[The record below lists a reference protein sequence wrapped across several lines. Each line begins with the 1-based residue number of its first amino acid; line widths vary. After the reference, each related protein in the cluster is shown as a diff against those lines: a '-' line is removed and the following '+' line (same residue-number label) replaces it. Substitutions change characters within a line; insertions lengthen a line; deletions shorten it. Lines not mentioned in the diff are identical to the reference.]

1 MVEQTVVK
9 AIAISHQFTDGDATR
24 QVLDHVDLEIP
35 YGELVT
41 ITGPS
46 GSGKTTLL
54 TLVGLVIKD
63 DRKWASKYTWQTLLA
78 SRDTMC

>member
-54 TLVGLVIKD
+54 TRSDEDVAVSTTVMGQSAVETVTS
-63 DRKWASKYTWQTLLA
+63 APTP
-78 SRDTMC
+78 